1 MHRTTRTPPI
11 LPESSDVTDAV
22 RIQILATEHWS
33 LLATRSLIW
42 NEIFS
47 RATMFLTVL
56 SGAVVALSFV
66 GQATDF
72 GEEFHLVSLFLLPV
86 ILVVGLGTFFRVCDA
101 NDDDVGLVIG
111 MNRLR
116 RAYLEIAPDL
126 EPYFVTGSYDDRR
139 GIMLTYKADAKLNPT
154 RWLSATSV
162 LVGVVDSVVA
172 GVLAGMVCQASGW
185 SDVVGL
191 AVGIV
196 VSLTTAALLAT
207 IPCRAIARHRR
218 EHQPRF
224 HTPPAVAAGKT
235 GPSLS

>member
-1 MHRTTRTPPI
+1 V
-11 LPESSDVTDAV
+11 SDAIRV
-22 RIQILATEHWS
+22 QILATEHWS
-33 LLATRSLIW
+33 LLATRGLVW

-66 GQATDF
+66 GQATNF

-86 ILVVGLGTFFRVCDA
+86 ILAVGLGTFFRVCDA
-101 NDDDVGLVIG
+101 NDEDFGLVIG

-126 EPYFVTGSYDDRR
+126 ERYFVTGSHDDQH
-139 GIMLTYKADAKLNPT
+139 GIMLTYAADAKINPA

-162 LVGVVDSVVA
+162 LVGIVDAVVA

-185 SDVVGL
+185 SDVLGL
-191 AVGIV
+191 AVGIAV
-196 VSLTTAALLAT
+196 ALATAVLLAM
-207 IPCRAIARHRR
+207 IPLRAIFRYRR
-218 EHQPRF
+218 DHQPRF
-224 HTPPAVAAGKT
+224 PTPPERAISAG
-235 GPSLS
+235 

>member
-1 MHRTTRTPPI
+1 MHTSDRTPPPI
-11 LPESSDVTDAV
+11 TGASDVTSAV

-86 ILVVGLGTFFRVCDA
+86 ILAVGLGTFFRVCDA

-126 EPYFVTGSYDDRR
+126 EPYFVTGSHDDQR
-139 GIMLTYKADAKLNPT
+139 GIMLTYAADAKLHPI

-185 SDVVGL
+185 SDVIGL

-196 VSLTTAALLAT
+196 VALTTAGLLAR
-207 IPCRAIARHRR
+207 IPLRAIARYRE

-224 HTPPAVAAGKT
+224 PTPGDVIARERGA
-235 GPSLS
+235 